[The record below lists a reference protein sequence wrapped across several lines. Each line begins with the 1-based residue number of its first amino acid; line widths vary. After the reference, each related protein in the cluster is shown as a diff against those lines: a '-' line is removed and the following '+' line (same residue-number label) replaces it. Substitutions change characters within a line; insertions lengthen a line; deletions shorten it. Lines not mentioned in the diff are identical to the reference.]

1 MPKRAIG
8 GGTDIIYDD
17 CEGKQISFAEAIYNA
32 LYSSV
37 NVSTWLPLPM
47 SEAFKSKQIS
57 LAEAIYNTVYSYR

>member
-32 LYSSV
+32 LYSSI
-37 NVSTWLPLPM
+37 N
-47 SEAFKSKQIS
+47 I
-57 LAEAIYNTVYSYR
+57 IYMVATTHVRGILEQADIIGRGNL

>member
-37 NVSTWLPLPM
+37 NVSTWLPLP
-47 SEAFKSKQIS
+47 STHVRGILEQADIIGRGN
-57 LAEAIYNTVYSYR
+57 L